1 MDPIVD
7 PVHGLPLWTTPNFE
21 DEFYERSK
29 LILRTLNGRNCV
41 NKLYF
46 LSGFWSPHIKRLFQ
60 FFLNSIPKERK
71 RSREEVVFL
80 CIFSVSL
87 CCVTT
92 QQLCRRLGQEEIK
105 HADWVSFSGFP
116 FLKSAWKCLFVSKL
130 VEYSFWYGSSTKWQL
145 IFKNMVRQTSDKLC
159 RHTHVTVIMQV
170 ILCLI
175 CKHASIVCRL

>member
-46 LSGFWSPHIKRLFQ
+46 LSGFWSPDIKRLFQ
-60 FFLNSIPKERK
+60 FFLNSIPKEWK

-92 QQLCRRLGQEEIK
+92 QQLCRRLGQEEVK
-105 HADWVSFSGFP
+105 HAD
-116 FLKSAWKCLFVSKL
+116 
-130 VEYSFWYGSSTKWQL
+130 
-145 IFKNMVRQTSDKLC
+145 
-159 RHTHVTVIMQV
+159 
-170 ILCLI
+170 
-175 CKHASIVCRL
+175 

>member
-7 PVHGLPLWTTPNFE
+7 PVHGLSLWTTTNFE

-29 LILRTLNGRNCV
+29 LILRTCV

-46 LSGFWSPHIKRLFQ
+46 LDFGLLICS
-60 FFLNSIPKERK
+60 
-71 RSREEVVFL
+71 
-80 CIFSVSL
+80 FSVSL
-87 CCVTT
+87 RCMTT

-105 HADWVSFSGFP
+105 HADWVPSSDFP

-159 RHTHVTVIMQV
+159 RHTHVTVT
-170 ILCLI
+170 
-175 CKHASIVCRL
+175 CRSSCAWSVSMLQ

>member
-29 LILRTLNGRNCV
+29 LIFRTLNGRNCV

-46 LSGFWSPHIKRLFQ
+46 LSGFWSPDIKRLFQ
-60 FFLNSIPKERK
+60 FFLNSIPKEWK

-80 CIFSVSL
+80 CSFSVSL
-87 CCVTT
+87 CCMTT
-92 QQLCRRLGQEEIK
+92 QQLCRRLGQEEVK
-105 HADWVSFSGFP
+105 HADWVSFSDFP

-159 RHTHVTVIMQV
+159 RHTHVTVI
-170 ILCLI
+170 
-175 CKHASIVCRL
+175 CRSFCAWSVSMLQ